1 MSSIH
6 HELPNSGFATSTIF
20 TLGTDNG
27 VILIRMHTDDNHL
40 YFFGTFIR
48 QGHFDVTYHWTTWR
62 PRETFD
68 TIDIDHKA
76 IMVPVDNDD
85 PVLRTHV
92 NYERLPFI
100 PHPPQYQPR
109 PATPFNV
116 VISASAT
123 SESSSNE
130 TAITPTEAENPPL
143 HVTNPDPLTPTEE
156 TGDDNQS
163 EQYTDTGL
171 LSPEHL
177 LHIAQEEA

>member
-20 TLGTDNG
+20 TLGTDDG
-27 VILIRMHTDDNHL
+27 IILIRMHTDNNYL

-48 QGHFDVTYHWTTWR
+48 RGHFDVTYHWTTWR
-62 PRETFD
+62 PRETLD
-68 TIDIDHKA
+68 AIDIDHEA

-92 NYERLPFI
+92 NYERLPFA
-100 PHPPQYQPR
+100 PHPPRYQPR
-109 PATPFNV
+109 PATPFN
-116 VISASAT
+116 IIPISAT
-123 SESSSNE
+123 SDSSSTPQE
-130 TAITPTEAENPPL
+130 TENIPL

-156 TGDDNQS
+156 VEDNQS
-163 EQYTDTGL
+163 ETYTDAGL
-171 LSPEHL
+171 IPPDHL